1 MRRIAALF
9 NKMYTTTQAL
19 LDPSSSRPLLAFF
32 SLLIS
37 HLQTHSPH
45 NTRNNRIRLLALCD
59 FINAFNAVVNLTL
72 HTGVSEHGTNEG
84 GVLGGLGGG
93 ADGAEFFDLLHEEVY
108 VSRVRGGKGVCVRD
122 FVLVTRCMHVRVV
135 CTRTWYRER
144 VSCVTQSLIYLPS
157 SAQRYSGEVLR
168 LGPNNIQ
175 SLSPYRAGGAED
187 GEILLEGGAL

>member
-9 NKMYTTTQAL
+9 NKMSTTTQAPS
-19 LDPSSSRPLLAFF
+19 DPPSSCPLLALF

-45 NTRNNRIRLLALCD
+45 NTCNDRIRLLALCD
-59 FINAFNAVVNLTL
+59 FINSFNAVVNLTL
-72 HTGVSEHGTNEG
+72 HAGVREHGTNEG

-108 VSRVRGGKGVCVRD
+108 IS
-122 FVLVTRCMHVRVV
+122 
-135 CTRTWYRER
+135 
-144 VSCVTQSLIYLPS
+144 SC
-157 SAQRYSGEVLR
+157 AQRYSGEVLR

-175 SLSPYRAGGAED
+175 SLSPYRASGAED